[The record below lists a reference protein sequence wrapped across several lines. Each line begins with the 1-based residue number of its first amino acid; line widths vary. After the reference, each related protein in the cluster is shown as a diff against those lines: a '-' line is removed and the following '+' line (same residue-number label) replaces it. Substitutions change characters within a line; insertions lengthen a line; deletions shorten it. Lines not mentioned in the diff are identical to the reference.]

1 MKIKSISTRKEEVK
15 VSVSFFTLDMMV
27 QNLMESNEKSLR
39 TVNEAQGLHINSIAV
54 WNNKQK
60 ASEIK
65 R

>member
-1 MKIKSISTRKEEVK
+1 M
-15 VSVSFFTLDMMV
+15 SVSFFTLDMMV
-27 QNLMESNEKSLR
+27 ENLMESNEKSLG